1 MKRHLAALFCSVLV
15 WTGWTGT
22 LAHAQAPGRNAA
34 EAHIAKAK
42 ALAYEPGQD
51 LIDVYEGLCG
61 PALSERGPVIPPPQI
76 AASLAERKVPARSEW
91 YTDPVKVFDNLAWI
105 GSTEDSAWA
114 VLTSEGIIL
123 VDTGYDYSIKEL
135 SDGLKKLGSD
145 PSQIKYVVLSH
156 AHGDRYFGAKYLQDT
171 YKARIIMSEADWAVM
186 AKSNEPN
193 ELKARKDMIATDGQK
208 ITLGDMTVT
217 LYLTPGHTP
226 GTISTVIPGLK
237 DGNQRHVGVVW
248 GGMAPSY
255 ARYGIQYYPSLA
267 ETFKTWSNSIKRFH
281 DIATKAGADVY
292 LAIHPHYDKTIDKLR
307 AIKYRNPGGPHPFVS
322 KSAVDRF
329 LTIMSE
335 CTDAQLARVTS

>member
-1 MKRHLAALFCSVLV
+1 MKRYLAALFSSVLV
-15 WTGWTGT
+15 WTVVFGVQGYG
-22 LAHAQAPGRNAA
+22 QVGGKNAA
-34 EAHIAKAK
+34 QAHIAKAK

-51 LIDVYEGLCG
+51 LIDVYENLCE
-61 PALSERGPVIPPPQI
+61 PAMSERGPVIPPPQI
-76 AASLAERKVPARSEW
+76 APSLAQRKVPARSEW
-91 YTDPVKVFDNLAWI
+91 YTEPVKVFDNLYWI

-114 VLTSEGIIL
+114 VVTSDGIIL

-171 YKARIIMSEADWAVM
+171 YKARIIMSEADWGVM

-208 ITLGDMTVT
+208 VTLGDMTVT

-226 GTISTVIPGLK
+226 GTVSTLIPGLK
-237 DGNQRHVGVVW
+237 DGNQRHVGVIW

-255 ARYGIQYYPSLA
+255 ARYGIQYYPTLA
-267 ETFKTWSNSIKRFH
+267 ETFKTWSTSIKRFH
-281 DIATKAGADVY
+281 DIANKANADVY

-307 AIKYRNPGGPHPFVS
+307 AIKYRKPGDPHPFVN
-322 KSAVDRF
+322 KNVVDRF